1 MLKNSFLL
9 NHDVLIVP
17 QVPYRSTGLDGSRP
31 GMKQKF
37 LAVRTSDNEVIDDQV
52 FSAWNNS
59 RVKVKTFFDSWFQLT
74 VCDERMN
81 PLSSEFGVERECP
94 SLVLSTGP
102 DGLVAHLRLPGK
114 ALHSALARPWND
126 HLPQDV
132 PYDIPVDYVHLLDQI
147 DARAALGG

>member
-1 MLKNSFLL
+1 MLKQSFLL

-31 GMKQKF
+31 GMKKKF

-59 RVKVKTFFDSWFQLT
+59 RVKVKTFFDSWFQLI
-74 VCDERMN
+74 VCDEKMN
-81 PLSSEFGVERECP
+81 PLSSEFGAERECP

-102 DGLVAHLRLPGK
+102 DGLVAYFVSQAKPCT
-114 ALHSALARPWND
+114 AR
-126 HLPQDV
+126 
-132 PYDIPVDYVHLLDQI
+132 
-147 DARAALGG
+147 